1 MIWVFITCIIVFI
14 IGMIL
19 TILYFDTDLPD
30 WVFFV
35 SLSLVVIS
43 GVTFITLA
51 ILTQFK
57 DNKTKPI
64 EYPASEYSL
73 EIKVTEFQGN
83 KDTTYVLIPKQ

>member
-1 MIWVFITCIIVFI
+1 MIWIFITCIVFVMGIIV
-14 IGMIL
+14 
-19 TILYFDTDLPD
+19 TISYFTTDWPD

-35 SLSLVVIS
+35 SLSLVLIS
-43 GVTFITLA
+43 GVTLITLGL
-51 ILTQFK
+51 LTQVK
-57 DNKTKPI
+57 DNKAKSI

>member
-1 MIWVFITCIIVFI
+1 MIWIFIACIIVFV
-14 IGMIL
+14 IGIGA
-19 TILYFDTDLPD
+19 TIFYFDTDLPD

-43 GVTFITLA
+43 GLTFITLA
-51 ILTQFK
+51 LLTQTK

-64 EYPASEYSL
+64 EYPVSEYSL

>member
-1 MIWVFITCIIVFI
+1 MIWIFIICIIVFI
-14 IGMIL
+14 IGMIV

-43 GVTFITLA
+43 GVTLITLGL
-51 ILTQFK
+51 LTQIK

-64 EYPASEYSL
+64 EYPVSEYSL
-73 EIKVTEFQGN
+73 EIKVTEFQEN